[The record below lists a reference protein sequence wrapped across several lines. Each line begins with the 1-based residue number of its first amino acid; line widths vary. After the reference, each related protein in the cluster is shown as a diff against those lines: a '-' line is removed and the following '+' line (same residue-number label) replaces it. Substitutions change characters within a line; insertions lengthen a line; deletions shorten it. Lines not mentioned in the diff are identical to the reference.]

1 MQARAKEFSKPG
13 NLNLARL
20 SRIILGPLTD
30 VLRSVLANKIS
41 PSSLSTKVKEYL
53 ATFPKS
59 KRFPISKHQET
70 LISKEDYSEFDITL
84 LYFLCRNVCAI
95 PSHKNQ
101 WGNSPSPEDRSVSAN
116 IERIRLI
123 RNEYAH
129 TSHPSISN
137 SDFKRICQKM
147 LNIIQQLE
155 KNLGTSTEFHDA
167 VLEIKTKPMN
177 QEEST
182 KYIEKLDNLKVILGN
197 VHRKLSLFFYIN
209 KKIIIVYF

>member
-1 MQARAKEFSKPG
+1 M
-13 NLNLARL
+13 
-20 SRIILGPLTD
+20 TD

-59 KRFPISKHQET
+59 KRLPISRQQET

-95 PSHKNQ
+95 PPHKNQ

-123 RNEYAH
+123 RNKYGHNSEF
-129 TSHPSISN
+129 SISVN
-137 SDFKRICQKM
+137 NFNDIWQEMFDIV
-147 LNIIQQLE
+147 
-155 KNLGTSTEFHDA
+155 KNLERHVGTSTVYQDA
-167 VLEIKTKPMN
+167 VIDLRTCHMDPEQIRRDLQNM
-177 QEEST
+177 
-182 KYIEKLDNLKVILGN
+182 IGN
-197 VHRKLSLFFYIN
+197 K
-209 KKIIIVYF
+209 

>member
-1 MQARAKEFSKPG
+1 M
-13 NLNLARL
+13 
-20 SRIILGPLTD
+20 TD
-30 VLRSVLANKIS
+30 VLRSVLAKKIS

-59 KRFPISKHQET
+59 KRFPISKQQET

-95 PSHKNQ
+95 PPHKNQ

-123 RNEYAH
+123 RNKYGH
-129 TSHPSISN
+129 TSDSSF
-137 SDFKRICQKM
+137 SDADFDMTYQEI
-147 LNIIQQLE
+147 LNIVEQLE
-155 KNLGTSTEFHDA
+155 KYLGTSTDYQDA
-167 VLEIKTKPMN
+167 VREINTSSMD

-182 KYIEKLDNLKVILGN
+182 KYIQTLLGINKKMQNISGN
-197 VHRKLSLFFYIN
+197 VHRKFSLVFFGDN
-209 KKIIIVYF
+209 KIITVYLFCK

>member
-1 MQARAKEFSKPG
+1 M
-13 NLNLARL
+13 

-123 RNEYAH
+123 RNKYGH
-129 TSHPSISN
+129 TADFSV
-137 SDFKRICQKM
+137 SDADFDMTYQEIF
-147 LNIIQQLE
+147 NIVQQLE
-155 KNLGTSTEFHDA
+155 KYLDTSTDYQDA
-167 VLEIKTKPMN
+167 VREIKTSSMD
-177 QEEST
+177 QDEST
-182 KYIEKLDNLKVILGN
+182 KYTQTLLDINKKLLNISGN
-197 VHRKLSLFFYIN
+197 VHRTFSFLFFFCGDN
-209 KKIIIVYF
+209 KIITVYFFCK